1 MKFLAWP
8 RTSRARITTAA
19 AMWAL
24 TCLNVVGGVMDFR
37 DRYEVVSR
45 TRAARVWCEAR
56 GGSYGATQGKPELCY
71 RENVSADTSDKNAP
85 TVSQ

>member
-19 AMWAL
+19 AMWGL

-45 TRAARVWCEAR
+45 TRAARMWCEAR
-56 GGSYGATQGKPELCY
+56 GGYYGAADGGDTDCFVP
-71 RENVSADTSDKNAP
+71 RTTSDTSGKNAP
-85 TVSQ
+85 TVSR